1 MITLPVV
8 LETKYAANNVHRL
21 FPDCILP
28 DVSLFF
34 RLWLKRFNSRI
45 LYCPGA

>member
-34 RLWLKRFNSRI
+34 SALIETIQFKDIVLS
-45 LYCPGA
+45 GG